1 MITLISSCE
10 KARVR
15 GRHLGTPHGNLGSAM
30 WDKVLR
36 TPPHGTEGGNSPPV
50 YGIAAIRIGA
60 SVTNHKET
68 SEHLY
73 ISSFL
78 LTSHRSENGTFCIEA
93 GSGRDSIF
101 ISKVNYSHE
110 HATKPESTII
120 CLRLGHGRSLQH
132 RCNSRSVQ
140 TDQPKRSHRQI
151 HHRTERRQSTVA
163 SRCARQQCHLFGKR
177 KNHRH
182 IKQHFLQG
190 TPYRPQS

>member
-15 GRHLGTPHGNLGSAM
+15 GSHLGTPHGNLGSAM

-110 HATKPESTII
+110 HATKPESTFIW
-120 CLRLGHGRSLQH
+120 RRRGGGRARRRGGGGRGGRAGRPGGGHRRG
-132 RCNSRSVQ
+132 
-140 TDQPKRSHRQI
+140 
-151 HHRTERRQSTVA
+151 HH
-163 SRCARQQCHLFGKR
+163 
-177 KNHRH
+177 
-182 IKQHFLQG
+182 
-190 TPYRPQS
+190 